1 LDGDD
6 HEETCAELD
15 GYWMR
20 EGNFEID
27 HQDGFWAGPD
37 GEIHTR

>member
-1 LDGDD
+1 
-6 HEETCAELD
+6 
-15 GYWMR
+15 MR

-37 GEIHTR
+37 GEFHTR